1 MVVMKPPIF
10 VRALTEVEREQLQA
24 GLRSSEAFVLRRSQI
39 LLASA
44 DGKNVPQIQAA
55 LGYAPQSIRQ
65 VLHAFN
71 REGVAALSRKSNRPR
86 SGPAAS
92 PVLDEHK
99 RQKLR
104 ELLEQSP
111 RAFGKDT
118 SVWTLALVAEV
129 AHEQGLTPMQLNIE
143 TIRIALRRLGI
154 NWKRA
159 KAWIASPDPA
169 YERKKSGVNG

>member
-10 VRALTEVEREQLQA
+10 IRALTPRERAQLQA
-24 GLRSSEAFVLRRSQI
+24 GLRSREAFVLRRSQI

-44 DGKNVPQIQAA
+44 EGKSVPQIQAA
-55 LGYAPQSIRQ
+55 FGYSPQSIRQ

-71 REGVAALSRKSNRPR
+71 REGIAALSRKSNRPR
-86 SGPAAS
+86 SGPAAA
-92 PVLDEHK
+92 PMLDEEK

-104 ELLEQSP
+104 HLLEQSP

-118 SVWTLALVAEV
+118 SIWTLALVAEV
-129 AHEQGLTPMQLNIE
+129 ACEQGLTPTRLNIE
-143 TIRIALRRLGI
+143 TIRIAVRRLGL
-154 NWKRA
+154 NWKKA

-169 YERKKSGVNG
+169 YERKKSAESG